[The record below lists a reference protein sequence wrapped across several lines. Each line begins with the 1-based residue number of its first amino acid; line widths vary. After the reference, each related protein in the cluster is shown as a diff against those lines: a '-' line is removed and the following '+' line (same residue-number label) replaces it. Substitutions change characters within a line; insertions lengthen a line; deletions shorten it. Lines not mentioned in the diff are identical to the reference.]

1 MNTLH
6 DQLLGR
12 FVPEQ
17 QLGVQLPRHI
27 IDRLP
32 SRMKPLRNGQPNLLN
47 QSLHIHLLER
57 TPDDDVGEERGGGE
71 GDDETGGDDGEG
83 AEEVESELIPRE
95 SGFTRYDK
103 LVEKSCQRVKRMR
116 GGRDER
122 A

>member
-1 MNTLH
+1 M
-6 DQLLGR
+6 
-12 FVPEQ
+12 
-17 QLGVQLPRHI
+17 QLPRDI
-27 IDRLP
+27 IDSLQP
-32 SRMKPLRNGQPNLLN
+32 RMYALRHRQTDLLD
-47 QSLHIHLLER
+47 QALHVHLLER

-95 SGFTRYDK
+95 SRFTRYNK